1 MNFKQFKGQR
11 NIRNI
16 LSDTVWRQSENLN
29 CEKLYRTKKPHK
41 YIYIYIFK
49 NNIKIHKII
58 EMKRALRDKR
68 HANQLLYIYI
78 YIYWFKQNEKIKGKK
93 EGKIKWNK
101 EINIKYNLGK
111 VNTIWISDDSKD
123 NVYIILI
130 FIFSCN
136 NDIIVLLEQRGLI
149 FKIYTTKYLEIEC
162 DFWDC
167 LKNNSGRVSRVWMKQ
182 DWPGIENGWIQMN
195 WKR

>member
-1 MNFKQFKGQR
+1 MEA
-11 NIRNI
+11 IRK
-16 LSDTVWRQSENLN
+16 S
-29 CEKLYRTKKPHK
+29 KLWEALQDKKTPQI
-41 YIYIYIFK
+41 YIYIYIQKQYK
-49 NNIKIHKII
+49 NSQNYRDEKSL
-58 EMKRALRDKR
+58 KRQETCKPVT
-68 HANQLLYIYI
+68 IYI